1 MKKNNS
7 VKNTSAV
14 NNFQFDEA
22 YDKDKWLKHL
32 GDTFQQEY
40 GAISNEEEILEK
52 NKDFLNKVIWI
63 GDLNTDDGEV
73 IGVYEVYITN
83 TRL

>member
-1 MKKNNS
+1 MAKNNNI
-7 VKNTSAV
+7 KNDST
-14 NNFQFDEA
+14 NNFKFDEV
-22 YDKDKWLKHL
+22 YNKEKWALHL
-32 GDTFQQEY
+32 GENFSAEY
-40 GAISNEEEILEK
+40 GSIGNEEEILEK